1 MRLALSKRLIQYL
14 KLGDLFA
21 SSILKLNIDAIYSEN
36 WQLWIA
42 ELLALQGKKK
52 RCIWKLDAR
61 NDRKKP
67 CTLVSKAKKY

>member
-1 MRLALSKRLIQYL
+1 MRLTLSKLLIQYL

-42 ELLALQGKKK
+42 ELLALQRKKK
-52 RCIWKLDAR
+52 VYLEVRWKWQEKNLHSPLQS
-61 NDRKKP
+61 KK
-67 CTLVSKAKKY
+67 